1 MFSNYAPAIKG
12 ENVIISGG
20 TVFARELGDESEI
33 YSIETD
39 KFGTGENG
47 DAVIFALNGGIS
59 DDSNKD
65 NGTGKLIAAG
75 EDGKAGITV
84 GTGSKLNV
92 DGGMVIAAGGDGGAG
107 IGGDR
112 GGNCGTV
119 AITGHGLVKVK
130 GGSGAEG
137 IGKGDGGTDS
147 GSLSK
152 NSAGTVLA
160 AEAGE
165 GTADIGD
172 TSNENYWKGL
182 IIRGNVGTFS
192 GNGTIRG
199 EVEIPEGC
207 TLTIPGS
214 STLTVGE
221 YATFTN
227 NGTIIIKGGGTLTNR
242 GTTVNNGTVFA
253 ERTEDRKNGVYLFA
267 DGTIENNGVI
277 IVYDKYYNLQT
288 ELGNEF
294 TGTIIEYGK
303 LEYVNEKGQSTQI
316 TGEVVIVD
324 SETTEFEDGKTYIVL
339 EDVEI
344 PERIISEG
352 NVKLILLNKKS
363 ADDYGGSL
371 TASKG
376 IEVNGTLS
384 IYSNA
389 QTDQSEKSSLI
400 CTGEGGK
407 AGIEVGPDDTLNI
420 CLTDGS
426 LIATSGIDGGAG
438 IGGDINEDGGTV
450 NIICGTVTATGGTGA
465 EAIGHG
471 ANATDSG
478 KFTAGYPQK
487 NKIPVIFAQGD
498 GEDVK
503 AIGDI
508 SKQGKTWKGV
518 IFEGGSGTVY
528 ADDITS
534 SDGEKNVNVY
544 GGADIPEGKTLT
556 IPDGVNLRISNF
568 VNNNGTIDVNG
579 HLSVNPNGT
588 LNNYGHINVSSELE
602 NNGTL

>member
-20 TVFARELGDESEI
+20 TVFARERGGESEI

-65 NGTGKLIAAG
+65 NGTGKLIAAD

-119 AITGHGLVKVK
+119 AITGYGLVKVK

-147 GSLSK
+147 GTLSK
-152 NSAGTVLA
+152 TGAGTVLV

-192 GNGTIRG
+192 GSGTIRG

-227 NGTIIIKGGGTLTNR
+227 NGTIIIKGGGELK
-242 GTTVNNGTVFA
+242 NNGT
-253 ERTEDRKNGVYLFA
+253 L
-267 DGTIENNGVI
+267 ENNGVI
-277 IVYDKYYNLQT
+277 MVYDKYYNLQT
-288 ELGNEF
+288 ELSNEF

-324 SETTEFEDGKTYIVL
+324 SETTEFEDRKTYIVL

-352 NVKLILLNKKS
+352 DVKLILLNKKS

-426 LIATSGIDGGAG
+426 LIATGSIDGGAG

-487 NKIPVIFAQGD
+487 NKIPVIFAQGG

-503 AIGDI
+503 AIGDT